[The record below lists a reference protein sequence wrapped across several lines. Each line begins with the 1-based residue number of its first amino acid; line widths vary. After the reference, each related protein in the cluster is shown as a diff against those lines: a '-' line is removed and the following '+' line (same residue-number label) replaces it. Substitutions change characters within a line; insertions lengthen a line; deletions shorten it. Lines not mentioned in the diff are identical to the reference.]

1 MGVAAL
7 ILAAAPAIRADQ
19 PITSSV
25 RYTREVAGILDRKCL
40 PCHARGS
47 LSVPLTS
54 YQEVRAWGR
63 AIREEILEQRMP
75 PWPAAPGYGHFRN
88 DLSLTARERATLLS
102 WIDGGMPRGDG
113 AAPRPAGIDDAGDA
127 PPGRRLAVP
136 AQTIPAGGD
145 LVVRRVVVATD
156 LPSPRWVRRVVV
168 RPGDRRVARG
178 ALVFVEPQGL
188 WVGAWL
194 PWQASIEPPE
204 GHAFLLPARARLT
217 LVLYYRGADEPVVDR
232 PVVELYFA
240 PSARRRTVGQLVV
253 ETSVN
258 LEKPATVWALQPSPS
273 PTARSL
279 ELRVRRP
286 NGAIQVLLWMPRCL
300 PEWPQ
305 ALVLQQPAELPA
317 GTTVS
322 LIVHDQSEATSRVIL
337 SAIQ

>member
-1 MGVAAL
+1 
-7 ILAAAPAIRADQ
+7 
-19 PITSSV
+19 
-25 RYTREVAGILDRKCL
+25 
-40 PCHARGS
+40 
-47 LSVPLTS
+47 VPLTS

-136 AQTIPAGGD
+136 AQTVPAGED
-145 LVVRRVVVATD
+145 LVVRRVVVATH

-194 PWQASIEPPE
+194 PWQASVEPPE

-217 LVLYYRGADEPVVDR
+217 VVLYYRGADEPVVDR
-232 PVVELYFA
+232 PVVELY
-240 PSARRRTVGQLVV
+240 SARPAERRAVRQIAVD
-253 ETSVN
+253 TSVT
-258 LEKPATVWALQPSPS
+258 LERPATVWALQPSPS

-286 NGAIQVLLWMPRCL
+286 DGAVRVLLWMPRCL

-305 ALVLQQPAELPA
+305 ALALQRPVELPA
-317 GTTVS
+317 GAMVS
-322 LIVHDQSEATSRVIL
+322 LIVHGDDGPKSHVIL
-337 SAIQ
+337 SVIPK